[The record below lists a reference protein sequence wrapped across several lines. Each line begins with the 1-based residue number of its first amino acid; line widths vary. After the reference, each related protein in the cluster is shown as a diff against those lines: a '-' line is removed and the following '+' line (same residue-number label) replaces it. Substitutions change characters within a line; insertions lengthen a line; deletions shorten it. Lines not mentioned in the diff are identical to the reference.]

1 MKPVNLNSLNA
12 WRRKSSRSKRDEP
25 PNSKEDGSLP
35 PEFPNNE
42 LVDSFSVS
50 DSCSDSRE
58 EVYSAFEIT
67 VRMVRPTK
75 LGRVG
80 ILTSRNNRSVKW
92 QELVT
97 K

>member
-1 MKPVNLNSLNA
+1 MYQSNRS

-58 EVYSAFEIT
+58 EVYMQRFWNNSAHG
-67 VRMVRPTK
+67 PTDQAGK
-75 LGRVG
+75 
-80 ILTSRNNRSVKW
+80 SRNTYK
-92 QELVT
+92 
-97 K
+97 